1 MFALTATPYV
11 PGRARGTLRF
21 GPQAAAPGVVVAL
34 RQRELASLAA
44 RPAGIILVDA
54 APFSHPA
61 LRLLGQAIPT
71 VLVEARQLDG
81 LAAGSEVLLDGRSGR
96 LVSPVPADMPEPL
109 QPSPPVPG
117 EPVFTPD
124 GVAVE
129 LRASVGS
136 AEGARAALDQ
146 GAAAIGLVRTEYLF
160 PDDGS
165 RPDTGF
171 LAAAFAAIC
180 RASDPLPVSFRLVD
194 VAGDKRPP
202 WLGEVP
208 GLGGALGMQ
217 GARLYAGG
225 PVREVYLAEL
235 EALGRLAGQCRF
247 GVLLPYVASLAELE
261 KLAAEIRGRLPG
273 VPLGVMLET
282 PAAALAAGDFLAAAD
297 FAALG
302 CNDLM
307 QCLFAA
313 GRDLPE
319 LRAWFDP
326 CSPALFRFLR
336 AVAQQA
342 GPALGAIQVCG
353 LLPQWPGI
361 LPVLLGLG
369 YRTFSVDPVTIPW
382 LASSVAQ
389 TDTAHA
395 AKRAAA
401 VCEARGPEE
410 VKRRLVAGNEAL
422 PYSE

>member
-1 MFALTATPYV
+1 MVSALNATPYV

-21 GPQAAAPGVVVAL
+21 GPAAAAPDVVVAL
-34 RQRELASLAA
+34 RQHELAMLAQH
-44 RPAGIILVDA
+44 PAGIILVDA

-71 VLVEARQLDG
+71 VLVEARQFDG
-81 LAAGSEVLLDGRSGR
+81 LAAGSEVLLDGLSGR
-96 LVSPVPADMPEPL
+96 VWSPVPAEAAERLEPA
-109 QPSPPVPG
+109 PPIPG
-117 EPVFTPD
+117 RPVATLD

-136 AEGARAALDQ
+136 AAGAAAAASR

-165 RPDTGF
+165 RPDADF
-171 LAAAFAAIC
+171 LAAAFDAIC
-180 RASDPLPVSFRLVD
+180 RAGLPTSFRLVD

-208 GLGGALGMQ
+208 GIGGVLGLQ
-217 GARLYAGG
+217 GARLYAAG
-225 PVREVYLAEL
+225 PVRQVYLAEL
-235 EALGRLAGQCRF
+235 EALGRLAPETRF

-261 KLAAEIRGRLPG
+261 TLAAEIRRRLPA
-273 VPLGVMLET
+273 VPIGVMLET
-282 PAAALAAGDFLAAAD
+282 PAAALAAGDFLAVAD

-313 GRDLPE
+313 DRDLPE
-319 LRAWFDP
+319 LRVWLDP
-326 CSPALFRFLR
+326 HAPVLFRFLR
-336 AVAQQA
+336 AVAEQA
-342 GPALGAIQVCG
+342 GQTVGAIQVCG

-361 LPVLLGLG
+361 LPLLLGLG
-369 YRTFSVDPVTIPW
+369 YRAFSVDPVTIPW
-382 LASSVAQ
+382 LAASVAQ
-389 TDTAHA
+389 TDTGDA
-395 AKRAAA
+395 AKLAASA
-401 VCEARGPEE
+401 CAARRPDE
-410 VKRRLVAGNEAL
+410 VKRLLR